1 MGDVGSYY
9 ANAVVEWFYG
19 SLKHDWIFK
28 VYRPT
33 REFMKQE
40 VASYMKYYKQ
50 VRLYIANGNISPA
63 NFKILK
69 LICPVWVD

>member
-40 VASYMKYYKQ
+40 VASYMKYYKL
-50 VRLYIANGNISPA
+50 VRLYIANFENSQINLSG
-63 NFKILK
+63 LG
-69 LICPVWVD
+69 